1 MDLLPLD
8 LAEVLS
14 RLSRELKALYGDRY
28 GGLLLYG
35 SYARGEAHEDSDVDL
50 LLLLKGPVDPVQ
62 EILRLESAKWPIS
75 LESGYVLSIL
85 PNQHR
90 RLPEGRGSV
99 SLECSQRG
107 DTRCVR
113 SVQNLLLKAERRPS
127 TLGGRRCRFCRF

>member
-62 EILRLESAKWPIS
+62 
-75 LESGYVLSIL
+75 
-85 PNQHR
+85 
-90 RLPEGRGSV
+90 
-99 SLECSQRG
+99 
-107 DTRCVR
+107 
-113 SVQNLLLKAERRPS
+113 
-127 TLGGRRCRFCRF
+127 